1 MNGPRIQASPLR
13 RGNAGRGERAGVG
26 EPTSSMQSSLSA
38 LDRPTTDDTVTLR
51 MLCISLGVLLA
62 ILPLAHVT
70 ALRNV
75 LVGITAGLALLQ
87 FRFGPWRSVP
97 GFVPWLVWLAFAL
110 GSISW
115 SALPYVS
122 FQSFRTDQFYP
133 FVIFLVNFVLM
144 RYLGGRLAA
153 VIGTAAGTLMCLTT
167 MLAALISGYDLNADE
182 PAAGTL
188 GWLAWKAGD
197 TTDSSTYVA
206 FMAVPLFLILTTS
219 RRRWRRWAAAVWLVV
234 FGAIGFMSESRTL
247 VASLFVSFAGFLIV
261 LGILQGR
268 LHLKSVV
275 SIVLLGVIVSAAS
288 LEVISRTRLPASQT
302 NGHSAALQMIMSDP
316 RPAIWAAYFDLTGKA
331 PWFGVG
337 LGRTVPSRTYHL
349 QDDGELKQIDAH
361 APTHAH
367 NVFLDLVL
375 QVGLVGLAIWIWL
388 HVEILRLTL
397 MRAREGGDR
406 EKAWAAA
413 AVALVLAMLVKNSTN
428 DLIVYGNAIL
438 FWALLGIMLGLVW
451 RDGDGRGDTVL
462 LSTPAP
468 KK

>member
-1 MNGPRIQASPLR
+1 
-13 RGNAGRGERAGVG
+13 
-26 EPTSSMQSSLSA
+26 MQSILPA
-38 LDRPTTDDTVTLR
+38 LDRRTADDTVALR
-51 MLCISLGVLLA
+51 MLCVAFAVLLA

-75 LVGITAGLALLQ
+75 LVGVTAGLALLQ
-87 FRFGPWRSVP
+87 FRLGPWRGVP
-97 GFVPWLVWLAFAL
+97 GFVPWLVWLGFAAA
-110 GSISW
+110 SVAW
-115 SALPYVS
+115 SALPYIS
-122 FQSFRTDQFYP
+122 FQSFRTDQLYP
-133 FVIFLVNFVLM
+133 FVIFLVSFVLM
-144 RYLGGRLAA
+144 RFLGGRLAA

-167 MLAALISGYDLNADE
+167 MLAALVSGYDPKADE
-182 PAAGTL
+182 PVAGTL

-197 TTDSSTYVA
+197 VTDSSTYVT

-219 RRRWRRWAAAVWLVV
+219 RRPWRRWAAAVWLVV

-261 LGILQGR
+261 LGILRGR

-275 SIVLLGVIVSAAS
+275 TIVLLGVLVSAAS
-288 LEVISRTRLPASQT
+288 LEVISRARLPGPHP
-302 NGHSAALQMIMSDP
+302 NDRSAALQMIMSDP
-316 RPAIWAAYFDLTGKA
+316 RPAIWEAYLGLAGRT

-337 LGRTVPSRTYHL
+337 LGRSVPSRVYHL
-349 QDDGELKQIDAH
+349 QDDGDLRQIDVH

-375 QVGLVGLAIWIWL
+375 QIGLVGLAIWIWL

-397 MRAREGGDR
+397 KRARQGGDR

-438 FWALLGIMLGLVW
+438 FWALLGTMLGLVW

-462 LSTPAP
+462 LSTPTP

>member
-1 MNGPRIQASPLR
+1 
-13 RGNAGRGERAGVG
+13 
-26 EPTSSMQSSLSA
+26 
-38 LDRPTTDDTVTLR
+38 
-51 MLCISLGVLLA
+51 MLCISFGVLLA

-75 LVGITAGLALLQ
+75 LVGVTTGLALLQ

-97 GFVPWLVWLAFAL
+97 GFAPWLVWLAFVAL
-110 GSISW
+110 SVTW

-122 FQSFRTDQFYP
+122 FQSFRTDHLYP
-133 FVIFLVNFVLM
+133 FAVFLVSFVLM
-144 RYLGGRLAA
+144 RFVGGRLAA

-167 MLAALISGYDLNADE
+167 MLASLVSGYDPKADE
-182 PAAGTL
+182 PVAGTV

-197 TTDSSTYVA
+197 VTDSSTYVT

-219 RRRWRRWAAAVWLVV
+219 RRPWRRWAAAVWLVV

-261 LGILQGR
+261 LGILRGR

-275 SIVLLGVIVSAAS
+275 TIVLLGVVVSAAS
-288 LEVISRTRLPASQT
+288 LEVISRARLPGPHP
-302 NGHSAALQMIMSDP
+302 NDRSAALQMIMSDP
-316 RPAIWAAYFDLTGKA
+316 RPAIWGAYLGLAGRT

-337 LGRTVPSRTYHL
+337 LGRSVPSRVYHL
-349 QDDGELKQIDAH
+349 QDDGELRQIDVH

-367 NVFLDLVL
+367 NVFIDLVL
-375 QVGLVGLAIWIWL
+375 QIGLVGLAIWIWL
-388 HVEILRLTL
+388 HVEILRLTIK
-397 MRAREGGDR
+397 RARQGGDR

-413 AVALVLAMLVKNSTN
+413 TVALVLAMLVKNSTN

-438 FWALLGIMLGLVW
+438 FWALLGTMLGLVW